1 MMSATDAVAGNDVIL
16 KLVDVKVHYPILKG
30 LLRRQVGAVKAVDG
44 VSLEIRRGE
53 TVGLVGESGSGKTS
67 LARSVL
73 RIVNATAGSITYA
86 DDNGGRHILNDLAGE
101 ALRQIRRDVRMIF
114 QDPHSSL
121 DPRYTV
127 GRIIAEPILAYGT
140 LKGAAVQERVGDLLE
155 MVGLRREYVDRY
167 PHMFSGGERQRIGIA
182 RALALSPRLVVCDE
196 AVSAL
201 DVSVQAQV
209 INLLEDLQEQTGLTY
224 LFVSHDLSIV
234 RHISDRVAVM
244 YVGRLVEFGETDSL
258 YDKPLHPYTEALLSA
273 VPLADPAARQGRE
286 RIRLTGEVP
295 DPANPPSGCRFNPRC
310 RYATDRCRT
319 EEPAYRE
326 ALPGRFV
333 ACHFAG
339 ELELTGAA
347 PA

>member
-1 MMSATDAVAGNDVIL
+1 MGTIETGASSDIIL
-16 KLVDVKVHYPILKG
+16 KLVDVKVHYPVLKG

-67 LARSVL
+67 LARSVM
-73 RIVNATAGSITYA
+73 RIVNATAGTITYA
-86 DDNGGRHILNDLAGE
+86 DESGGRHVINELSGG
-101 ALRQIRRDVRMIF
+101 ALREIRRDVRMIF

-127 GRIIAEPILAYGT
+127 RRIIAEPILAHGV
-140 LKGAAVQERVGDLLE
+140 LREAAEVDARVGDLLE
-155 MVGLRREYVDRY
+155 MVGLHREYADRY
-167 PHMFSGGERQRIGIA
+167 PHMSSGGDRQRIGIA

-244 YVGRLVEFGETDSL
+244 YAGRLVEFGETDKL
-258 YDKPLHPYTEALLSA
+258 YKAPLHPYTEALLSA
-273 VPLADPAARQGRE
+273 VPLADPSVRQGRE
-286 RIRLTGEVP
+286 RIRLKGEVP
-295 DPANPPSGCRFNPRC
+295 DPANPPSGCHFNPRC

-319 EEPAYRE
+319 ETPVYRE
-326 ALPGRFV
+326 AHAGRFV
-333 ACHFAG
+333 ACHYAG
-339 ELELTGAA
+339 ELNLAGAA
-347 PA
+347 SA